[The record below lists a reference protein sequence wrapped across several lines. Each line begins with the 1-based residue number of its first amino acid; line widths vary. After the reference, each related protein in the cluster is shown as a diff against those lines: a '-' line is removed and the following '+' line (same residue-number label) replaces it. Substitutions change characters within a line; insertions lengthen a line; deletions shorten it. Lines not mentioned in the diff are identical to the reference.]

1 MKLCLSWLVIVTV
14 RTVSG
19 IHLRA
24 RIIEIAIKLS
34 KGFAHLSAVSKDMAL
49 QLIIK
54 GGMRIEEIKVQVRF

>member
-1 MKLCLSWLVIVTV
+1 
-14 RTVSG
+14 VSG